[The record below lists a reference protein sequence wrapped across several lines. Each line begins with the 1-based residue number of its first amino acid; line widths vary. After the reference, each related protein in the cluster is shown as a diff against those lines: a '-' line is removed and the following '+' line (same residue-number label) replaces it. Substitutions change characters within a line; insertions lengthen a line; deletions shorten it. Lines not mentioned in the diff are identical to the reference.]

1 MRPLLLGI
9 AAIGVAIV
17 ATAGG
22 SFHAAGQGAR
32 QPAKR
37 APAST
42 VSFREDIV
50 PILKGRCIDCHQPGE
65 KGFEASGLDL
75 RSHEGLMK
83 GTKFGPMVIAGDAES
98 SNLMRLLDWRVDPKI
113 RMPHGAKKLST
124 CDRDAMRRWIMEGA
138 QNN

>member
-9 AAIGVAIV
+9 AAIGVAVV
-17 ATAGG
+17 ATAGV
-22 SFHAAGQGAR
+22 SFNAAGQGAK
-32 QPAKR
+32 PAKR

-124 CDRDAMRRWIMEGA
+124 CDRDAMRQWIREGA

>member
-17 ATAGG
+17 ATAGV
-22 SFHAAGQGAR
+22 SFNAAGQGAKA
-32 QPAKR
+32 PAKR
-37 APAST
+37 APT

-50 PILKGRCIDCHQPGE
+50 PIFKGRCIDCHKSGGS
-65 KGFEASGLDL
+65 GFEASGLDL
-75 RSHEGLMK
+75 SSYEGVMK
-83 GTKFGPMVIAGDAES
+83 GTKFGPMVIAGDADA

-113 RMPHGAKKLST
+113 RMPHGAKKLSV